1 MKDSGREAT
10 EDRIQ
15 VEQHLEN
22 VEILLTKTDG
32 TVIDLSNAGGSLDP
46 ESGTTVCSKGEV
58 FAEIIPMEEME
69 SISVGGIIY
78 PIR

>member
-1 MKDSGREAT
+1 M
-10 EDRIQ
+10 
-15 VEQHLEN
+15 
-22 VEILLTKTDG
+22 
-32 TVIDLSNAGGSLDP
+32 IDLSNAGGSLDP